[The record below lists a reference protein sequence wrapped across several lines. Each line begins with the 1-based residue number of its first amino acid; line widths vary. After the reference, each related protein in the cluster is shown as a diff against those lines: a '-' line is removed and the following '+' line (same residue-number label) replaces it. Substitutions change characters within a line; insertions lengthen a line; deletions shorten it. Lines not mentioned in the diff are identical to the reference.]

1 MRARLPFYVF
11 ACASAEGQKPYAV
24 QVRDADHNI
33 VMVSASYGQ
42 HAGAPLDGEEKLAIA
57 QAMVDAI
64 NATALARVQGVQ
76 T

>member
-11 ACASAEGQKPYAV
+11 PCRYNDAGKPYAV

-42 HAGAPLDGEEKLAIA
+42 HAGAPLDGNEKLAIA

-64 NATALARVQGVQ
+64 NNSAT
-76 T
+76 